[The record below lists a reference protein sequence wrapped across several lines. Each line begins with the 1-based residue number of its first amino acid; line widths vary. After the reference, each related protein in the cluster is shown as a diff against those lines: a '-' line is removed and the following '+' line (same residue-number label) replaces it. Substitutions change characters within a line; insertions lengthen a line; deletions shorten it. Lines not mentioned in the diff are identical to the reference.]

1 MGTAREDCIWFDQ
14 CGHNCFGRCDDFSPI
29 DSSDEDVAF
38 YQQVLKENA
47 EEYDKL
53 IREFSGEEGTQIE
66 P

>member
-14 CGHNCFGRCDDFSPI
+14 CGQDCFGRCDDFSPV

-53 IREFSGEEGTQIE
+53 IREFSGEEEAQLE